1 MSDSDAQRD
10 SFAPDHPWDDAGQ
23 WLGDCR
29 RSLGFLTRLPID
41 RHTPLPPPALAGA
54 MRAFPVAGLVV
65 GLIVGATLVLAAWLG
80 APASVAALIAV
91 GAGLGL
97 TGALHEDGLADVADG
112 FGGGATRE
120 RKLEIMRDSRIGT
133 YGVLALI
140 LAVAL
145 KAVVLAALA
154 AQSVWLA
161 FAVIVAAAAVSRVAP
176 AGMMHLLTPAR
187 DDGLSADAGPAGT
200 PDGDTG
206 GRARDA
212 DQRGG
217 PVAGLVADG
226 PLRRAPV
233 GAGGAAA
240 RHVRRPGADRRPDRR
255 RGRRR
260 PGRERTRHPH
270 RRRDGPD
277 SIKLSRRHS
286 PSVCATRVS

>member
-41 RHTPLPPPALAGA
+41 RHIPLPPPALAGA

-65 GLIVGATLVLAAWLG
+65 GLVVGTALVLAAWLG
-80 APASVAALIAV
+80 APPSVATLIAV

-145 KAVVLAALA
+145 KVVVLATLA

-187 DDGLSADAGPAGT
+187 DDGLSADAG
-200 PDGDTG
+200 
-206 GRARDA
+206 
-212 DQRGG
+212 
-217 PVAGLVADG
+217 
-226 PLRRAPV
+226 
-233 GAGGAAA
+233 
-240 RHVRRPGADRRPDRR
+240 
-255 RGRRR
+255 R
-260 PGRERTRHPH
+260 PGRATVIQAVALATLISVLALWPVSLLM
-270 RRRDGPD
+270 GLFVVP
-277 SIKLSRRHS
+277 LSGLVGLLLVV
-286 PSVCATRVS
+286 SVAQGQIGGQTGDVAGAGQVVSELAILIAAVMVLTP